1 MSGVCVVYVCDVFV
15 VFMYGMCVVFVY
27 MCVLLD
33 EAFLMTAGLDSNLVT
48 GDSQFRLLFVYL
60 ILSILIDII
69 WNLRLILIFISL
81 MAKAVEYLLKCFL
94 AI

>member
-1 MSGVCVVYVCDVFV
+1 
-15 VFMYGMCVVFVY
+15 MYGVCVVFVY

-33 EAFLMTAGLDSNLVT
+33 EAFLMTAGLDTSLDI
-48 GDSQFRLLFVYL
+48 GDGQFRLLLVFL

-69 WNLRLILIFISL
+69 WNLRLIMIFISL
-81 MAKAVEYLLKCFL
+81 MAKAVEYLLKSFL